1 MMPGTD
7 SDNPKKY
14 TIFAGRFRAA
24 RFIISRPQD
33 CHFELVEKS
42 KGKLKQHYTMKRFY
56 LIISAALLSLC
67 ALNVSAAEKEQK
79 TEPKNN
85 FKLYGFIRNYFIYD
99 SRESVSGTG
108 DLFYYLPKD
117 VSMKDGID
125 INDESSFR
133 FVALTSRLGVDVS
146 GYNIGNVHF
155 GAKVEGD
162 FYAGLSNSSNANAS
176 VYFPSNTK
184 ISGTAQA
191 RLRQAYAT
199 VTWKDLGKEKQNSV
213 ALKMGQAWHP
223 MGADFP
229 HVFSLEIAAPFGPFS
244 RTPLVQMD
252 ANLGKNWTVTAAAL
266 WQMQHQSSGPIGGSA
281 MYMKYGKTP
290 EIYAGLT
297 YKSKGFLIRGGVD
310 VLSIKPRVL
319 GQLDGKTVKV
329 SDRKT
334 SVLGYVYTQYTYNKF
349 SVKAKTTF
357 GESGEHLNLMS
368 GYAKI
373 GENPDGS
380 WNYASL
386 RNSSSWLSLI
396 YGKKWQGVLL
406 LGYMKNLGLAEAASA
421 PLAKGDVY
429 FCSNGFSNINQ
440 IYRIN
445 PQVIYNI
452 GKMNLGLEYQWTSV
466 QYGEYEDGKLNE
478 YGLADKG
485 LHWVGNNRISLMVK
499 YNF

>member
-1 MMPGTD
+1 
-7 SDNPKKY
+7 
-14 TIFAGRFRAA
+14 
-24 RFIISRPQD
+24 
-33 CHFELVEKS
+33 
-42 KGKLKQHYTMKRFY
+42 MKRFY
-56 LIISAALLSLC
+56 LILSAALLSLC
-67 ALNVSAAEKEQK
+67 AVNATAAEPEQK
-79 TEPKNN
+79 PEPKNH
-85 FKLYGFIRNYFIYD
+85 FKLYGFVRNYFIYD
-99 SRESVSGTG
+99 SRESVSGTA

-133 FVALTSRLGVDVS
+133 FVALTSRLGVDVT
-146 GYNIGNVHF
+146 GYSIGNVHF
-155 GAKVEGD
+155 GAKIEGD
-162 FYAGLSNSSNANAS
+162 FYAGLTNSTNANAT
-176 VYFPSNTK
+176 VYFPSSTK

-191 RLRQAYAT
+191 RMRQAYAT
-199 VTWKDLGKEKQNSV
+199 ITWKDLPMGEDKKASV
-213 ALKMGQAWHP
+213 ALKLGQGWHP

-229 HVFSLEIAAPFGPFS
+229 HVFSLEIGAPFGPFS

-252 ANLGKNWTVTAAAL
+252 ANLGDHWFVSAAAL
-266 WQMQHQSSGPIGGSA
+266 WQMQYQSNGPIGGSA

-290 EIYAGLT
+290 ETYAALG
-297 YKSKGFLIRGGVD
+297 YKTKNFLIKAGVD

-334 SVLGYVYTQYTYNKF
+334 SVLGYAYAQYSYKKF
-349 SVKAKTTF
+349 AVKAKTTW

-373 GENPDGS
+373 GENTDGS

-396 YGKKWQGVLL
+396 YGKKWQGVLF
-406 LGYMKNLGLAEAASA
+406 LGYMKNLGLAEAASG
-421 PLAKGDVY
+421 PLAKSDVY
-429 FCSNGFSNINQ
+429 FCTNGFSNINQ

-445 PQVIYNI
+445 PQLIYNI
-452 GKMNLGLEYQWTSV
+452 GKLNVGLEYQWTSV
-466 QYGEYEDGKLNE
+466 QYGEYNDGKLNE
-478 YGLADKG
+478 FGLADKN
-485 LHWVGNNRISLMVK
+485 LHWVGNHRINMMVK

>member
-1 MMPGTD
+1 M
-7 SDNPKKY
+7 N
-14 TIFAGRFRAA
+14 
-24 RFIISRPQD
+24 
-33 CHFELVEKS
+33 
-42 KGKLKQHYTMKRFY
+42 RFY
-56 LIISAALLSLC
+56 IILSAALLSLC
-67 ALNVSAAEKEQK
+67 AVNAAAAEPQQK
-79 TEPKNN
+79 VEPKNH

-99 SRESVSGTG
+99 SRESVSGTS

-133 FVALTSRLGVDVS
+133 FVALTSRLGVDVT
-146 GYNIGNVHF
+146 GYSIGNVHF
-155 GAKVEGD
+155 GAKIEGD
-162 FYAGLSNSSNANAS
+162 FYAGLSNSSNANATA
-176 VYFPSNTK
+176 YFPSNTK

-191 RLRQAYAT
+191 RMRQAYAT
-199 VTWKDLGKEKQNSV
+199 ITWKDLPMGEDKKASV
-213 ALKMGQAWHP
+213 ALKMGQGWHP

-229 HVFSLEIAAPFGPFS
+229 HVFSLEIGAPFGPFS

-252 ANLGKNWTVTAAAL
+252 ANLGDHWFVSAAAL
-266 WQMQHQSSGPIGGSA
+266 WQMQYQSNGPIGGSA

-290 EIYAGLT
+290 ETYAAVG
-297 YKSKGFLIRGGVD
+297 YKTKNFLIKTGVD
-310 VLSIKPRVL
+310 VLSIKPRVF
-319 GQLDGKTVKV
+319 GQVDGKTVKV

-334 SVLGYVYTQYTYNKF
+334 SVLGYAYAQYTYKKF
-349 SVKAKTTF
+349 AVKAKTTW

-396 YGKKWQGVLL
+396 YGKKWQGVLF
-406 LGYMKNLGLAEAASA
+406 LGYMKNLGLAEAASG
-421 PLAKGDVY
+421 PIAKSDVY
-429 FCSNGFSNINQ
+429 FCTNGFSNINQ

-445 PQVIYNI
+445 PQLIYNI
-452 GKMNLGLEYQWTSV
+452 GKLNVGLEYQWTSV
-466 QYGEYEDGKLNE
+466 QYGEYNDGKLNE
-478 YGLADKG
+478 FALADKN
-485 LHWVGNNRISLMVK
+485 LHWVCNHRVNMMVK